1 MPADTSTMTSG
12 APSIVEFTSSTTTL
26 VNDKRRCTV
35 GNGSATHQPV
45 ARESFTREENQD
57 RAQKR
62 CCEPERGVDQS
73 QSPKEKSCKSTKL
86 IIPDSTEEWCGVV
99 KSDDVH
105 KVPRGR
111 YGRLPCVY
119 VGKSKIPN
127 AGLGLFAGEDI
138 AKCAKCTEYG
148 GEIISHDTG
157 KKLMETKE
165 DTHCRSLSSH
175 FLVIDGRVR
184 VHEGFTKEW
193 YCKHH
198 KVGPFANCSV
208 NHKHLNSKY
217 VCLDGHPAYVQPYK
231 NANPKHDLRCGQN
244 RIFIVATRDIK
255 KGDEIITNYDTGY
268 FKRHN
273 MLKK

>member
-1 MPADTSTMTSG
+1 VGGKKQKVAEEG
-12 APSIVEFTSSTTTL
+12 STTEEPT
-26 VNDKRRCTV
+26 DRAKKRRSTK
-35 GNGSATHQPV
+35 
-45 ARESFTREENQD
+45 EE
-57 RAQKR
+57 
-62 CCEPERGVDQS
+62 P
-73 QSPKEKSCKSTKL
+73 CKSEQW
-86 IIPDSTEEWCGVV
+86 IIPATKEEWSARLN
-99 KSDDVH
+99 SDDLF
-105 KVPRGR
+105 KVSRGKN
-111 YGRLPCVY
+111 GRLPSVL
-119 VGKSKIPN
+119 VTKSN
-127 AGLGLFAGEDI
+127 YEDAGLGLFAGEDI

-157 KKLMETKE
+157 KKLMETKQ
-165 DTHCRSLSSH
+165 DTHCRTLSSH

-198 KVGPFANCSV
+198 KVGPFANSSV
-208 NHKHLNSKY
+208 NRKHLNSKY

-273 MLKK
+273 MVKK